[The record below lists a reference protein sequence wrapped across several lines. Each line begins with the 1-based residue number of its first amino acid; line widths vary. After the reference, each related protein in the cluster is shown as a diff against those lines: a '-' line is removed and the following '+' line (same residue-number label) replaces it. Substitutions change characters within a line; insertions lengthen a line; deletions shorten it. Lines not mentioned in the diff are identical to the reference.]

1 MRLYSVLALGLVAL
15 SLARGMAAAPSSRAN
30 WLTGD
35 ALQARLDTVIP
46 KVFWSG
52 VPLRKVIR
60 TLAATQQVAILIDRR
75 VDPDQPV
82 DLTLSDVTVEG
93 LLQRIAEDRGLG
105 LTRIG
110 AVTYLGPAGTAAT
123 LRTLATLRHDDLA
136 KLPPGA
142 AAALRQSEALAWDDF
157 ATPREILG
165 RLAEPAGIRLQG
177 IQQVPH
183 DLWAAADLPTL
194 PLVDRLTLVA
204 VQFDLTFRIA
214 ADGRSISLAPVPERV
229 AVVRRYPGGSAPE
242 QLAQRWSE
250 LVPDS
255 QVKTVGSDVYVR
267 GLVEDH
273 ERLSS
278 ASRGSGRARP
288 KRPSASRP
296 SAPKRGEIRFTVQN
310 AKGPLDRMLGELA
323 QKLEVEV
330 RIERDALEAAGI
342 SASQAVSFSVKDA
355 TADEL
360 FDAVLRPAGCSFRRE
375 GKVIVVV
382 PAGR

>member
-1 MRLYSVLALGLVAL
+1 MRSYLVLALGLVGL
-15 SLARGMAAAPSSRAN
+15 SLARGVAAEPWPRAV

-60 TLAATQQVAILIDRR
+60 TLSATQQIAVLIDRR

-82 DLTLSDVTVEG
+82 DLTLGAVTVEG
-93 LLQRIAEDRGLG
+93 LLQQVAEDRGLG

-110 AVTYLGPAGTAAT
+110 AVTYLGPAETTAT
-123 LRTLATLRHDDLA
+123 LRTLATLRHDDVA

-142 AAALRQSEALAWDDF
+142 AAALRRSESLAWDDF
-157 ATPREILG
+157 AAPRELLG
-165 RLAEPAGIRLQG
+165 RLAESAGMRLQG

-183 DLWAAADLPTL
+183 DLWAAADLPAL
-194 PLVDRLTLVA
+194 PLVDRLTLIA
-204 VQFDLTFRIA
+204 VQFNLTYRIA
-214 ADGRSISLAPVPERV
+214 ADGGSIGLEPVPERV
-229 AVVRRYPGGSAPE
+229 AVVRRYPGGTDPE

-250 LVPDS
+250 LAPDS
-255 QVKTVGSDVYVR
+255 QVKVVGSDVYVR

-310 AKGPLDRMLGELA
+310 AKGPLDRMLVELA

-330 RIERDALEAAGI
+330 RIERGALEAAGI
-342 SASQAVSFSVKDA
+342 SPSQTVSFSVKDA

-360 FDAVLRPAGCSFRRE
+360 FEAVLRPAGCSFRRE